1 MEFMGLDVH
10 KQYSIACVFDD
21 STGEMEH
28 HRLNNSRAEFQKLFS
43 LHPEAKVVME
53 AGRSSYMVY
62 DTIEDLVSDICM
74 ANPLQ
79 VKAISWAVVKTDK
92 VDAETLSRLLRADVV
107 PPSYLRD
114 KENRETL
121 YLLRQRM
128 FFVKL
133 RTMIKNRIHCIVDRQ
148 PETIRFSK
156 PEVSDLFGN
165 KGKQWLRDLG
175 LFPNESIMLQDALD
189 LLDFLDEKIL
199 SSNRLLYKMIKEDP
213 IARRLATIPGI
224 GIVYAL
230 LIRAEIGDIERFPD
244 ESKLIAYAGLAPS
257 VSASGGKSFSGRL
270 PRQCNHW
277 LKWALIEAV
286 HPATRKSPWLK
297 SKYDK
302 IAKRKN
308 HNTAKVATARV
319 LMTLVYKI
327 WKSGRV
333 FSQEKPLQDKSR
345 SRMALSHA

>member
-10 KQYSIACVFDD
+10 KQYSVACVFDD
-21 STGEMEH
+21 SSGEMEH

-43 LHPEAKVVME
+43 VHPEAKVVME

-62 DTIEDLVSDICM
+62 DTIEDLVSDIRM

-79 VKAISWAVVKTDK
+79 VKAIAWAVVKTDK

-107 PPSYLRD
+107 PQSYLRD

-128 FFVKL
+128 FFVKV
-133 RTMIKNRIHCIVDRQ
+133 RTMVKNRIHCIIDRQ
-148 PETIRFSK
+148 SEEIRFSK
-156 PEVSDLFGN
+156 PQVSDLFGT
-165 KGKQWLRDLG
+165 KGKQWLRDLK
-175 LFPNESIMLQDALD
+175 LPLNESRMLQEELG

-199 SSNRLLYKMIKEDP
+199 SSNRLLYKLIKEDP
-213 IARRLATIPGI
+213 IAQRLATIPGI
-224 GIVYAL
+224 GIFYAL
-230 LIRAEIGDIERFPD
+230 LIRAEIGDIDRFPD
-244 ESKLIAYAGLAPS
+244 DSKLIAYAGLAPS
-257 VSASGGKSFSGRL
+257 VSASGGKSYSGRL

-286 HPATRKSPWLK
+286 YPAIKKNFWLK
-297 SKYDK
+297 NKYNK

-308 HNTAKVATARV
+308 HNTAKVATARL

-333 FSQEKPLQDKSR
+333 FSQEKPLQGKSNP
-345 SRMALSHA
+345 RMALSHS